1 MDKLIELKSGL
12 VNAGKAV
19 KDGNNGL
26 KEGMSTLYE
35 GIRMMKDGTE
45 ELHTKLGGD

>member
-1 MDKLIELKSGL
+1 MQE
-12 VNAGKAV
+12 KAV